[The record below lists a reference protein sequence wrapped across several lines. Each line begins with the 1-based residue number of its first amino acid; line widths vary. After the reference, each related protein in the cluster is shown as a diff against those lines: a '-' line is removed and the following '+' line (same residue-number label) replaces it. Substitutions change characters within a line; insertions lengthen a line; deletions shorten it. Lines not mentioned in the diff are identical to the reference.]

1 MLCRNTILIPFLEG
15 EDESFYEWPEE
26 FKSDWLNEFTIA
38 TGRQDYRFVYIGPK
52 DSHTGFH
59 QDVLKSHSWSSN
71 VCGKK
76 LWHFWAPGTH
86 PKEREGTGYITDT
99 DVLSTA
105 TFIIEQNT
113 GISSLLA
120 CQTECNNKSLLNFQR
135 TNAFCTVRMVS
146 SSEESRRDCFDKSQ
160 LD

>member
-1 MLCRNTILIPFLEG
+1 MICRNTILIPFLEG

-86 PKEREGTGYITDT
+86 PKEKEGTGYITDPEI
-99 DVLSTA
+99 LSTA

-113 GISSLLA
+113 GISSYIA
-120 CQTECNNKSLLNFQR
+120 CQMACSDEC
-135 TNAFCTVRMVS
+135 
-146 SSEESRRDCFDKSQ
+146 
-160 LD
+160 

>member
-1 MLCRNTILIPFLEG
+1 MIPFLEG

-38 TGRQDYRFVYIGPK
+38 TDRQDYRFVYIGPK

-86 PKEREGTGYITDT
+86 PKEREGTGYITDIE
-99 DVLSTA
+99 VLSTA

-113 GISSLLA
+113 GISSFLA
-120 CQTECNNKSLLNFQR
+120 CQTACTLNF
-135 TNAFCTVRMVS
+135 
-146 SSEESRRDCFDKSQ
+146 
-160 LD
+160 

>member
-1 MLCRNTILIPFLEG
+1 MIPFLEG

-86 PKEREGTGYITDT
+86 PKEKEGTGYITDPEI
-99 DVLSTA
+99 LSTA

-113 GISSLLA
+113 GISSYIA
-120 CQTECNNKSLLNFQR
+120 CQMACTDERCEKNLLNSQR
-135 TNAFCTVRMVS
+135 PNAFCTVRMVS
-146 SSEESRRDCFDKSQ
+146 SSEES
-160 LD
+160 